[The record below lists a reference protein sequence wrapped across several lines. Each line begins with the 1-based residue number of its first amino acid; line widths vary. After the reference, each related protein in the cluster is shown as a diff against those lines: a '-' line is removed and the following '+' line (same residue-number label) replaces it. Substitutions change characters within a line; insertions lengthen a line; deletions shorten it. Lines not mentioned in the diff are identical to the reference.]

1 MQNIESE
8 KKTDGVMFVFCF
20 FPGALE
26 KCLTKI
32 HWNYRFTF
40 NQYQDQPS
48 DILHTIEPAQFSGC
62 MEAEFFP

>member
-1 MQNIESE
+1 
-8 KKTDGVMFVFCF
+8 MFVFCF